1 MSEERVH
8 ILAEQGDLG
17 LWDTPVTAEEQKVL
31 NEQSKLNT
39 KKHETEDKQN

>member
-1 MSEERVH
+1 MSDERVH

-31 NEQSKLNT
+31 NEQSKKLDT
-39 KKHETEDKQN
+39 KNETENQK

>member
-1 MSEERVH
+1 MSDDRVH

-17 LWDTPVTAEEQKVL
+17 LWDTPVTPEEQKVL

-39 KKHETEDKQN
+39 KKNETENQKQ